1 VNFGKVSI
9 NKFIY
14 NLPTGDCLTCPS
26 IGEDAAVLETKGE
39 YLIVHSDPITEAKSD
54 NGFLSIAVACN
65 DINMKGAQCR
75 WVNSVILLSDI
86 SHLGGII
93 SGISEACNLIGCK
106 VVGGHTEV
114 TSNVKQDI
122 VITTAM
128 GTSNK
133 FLNYKSVKE
142 GMKVVLVGSP
152 GIEGTWI
159 LAKDYSE
166 LLLEKGVSREVIEK
180 AKGFKMD
187 IIIQQRALS
196 ILDYVAAMHDAT
208 EGGVMQALLE
218 IAKATG
224 YTVLINLDKIGL
236 RYETKIIT
244 KALNI
249 DPLKLISSGSFIAI
263 SNHPEKILE
272 RISEAYVIGEI
283 KRGDSVLE
291 IKGVGTFNQDFE
303 EELVKFE
310 SNYLSWGKG

>member
-1 VNFGKVSI
+1 MNFGKVSI

-14 NLPTGDCLTCPS
+14 NLPIGDCLTCPS
-26 IGEDAAVLETKGE
+26 IGEDAAVLEAKGE

-75 WVNSVILLSDI
+75 WVNNVILLSDI
-86 SHLGGII
+86 SHLNGII
-93 SGISEACNLIGCK
+93 SEISEACNLIGCK

-114 TSNVKQDI
+114 TGNVKQDI
-122 VITTAM
+122 IITTAM
-128 GTSNK
+128 GISNK
-133 FLNYKSVKE
+133 FLSYKNVKE
-142 GMKVVLVGSP
+142 GMKVILVGSP

-159 LAKDYSE
+159 LAKDYGE
-166 LLLEKGVSREVIEK
+166 LLLEKGVSKKVIEN
-180 AKGFKMD
+180 AKNFKKD
-187 IIIQQRALS
+187 IIVQQRALS
-196 ILDYVAAMHDAT
+196 ILDYVVAMHDAT

-224 YTVLINLDKIGL
+224 YTVSSDLEKIEL

-249 DPLKLISSGSFIAI
+249 DPLRLISSGSFIAI
-263 SNHPEKILE
+263 SSHPENILE
-272 RISEAYVIGEI
+272 KISEAYVIGEI
-283 KRGDSVLE
+283 KKGDPVLE
-291 IKGVGTFNQDFE
+291 IKGVGTFNEDFE
-303 EELVKFE
+303 EELVRFE